1 MEKNNKD
8 SRTNKAA
15 PNHGRRPNQR
25 LKHFFVLRYLQ
36 KNSDE
41 DHAYSGQRIAQY
53 LTDLGIKTERRS
65 VYNDIKEINK
75 IMLMLEE
82 DLDFEEAEAEIEQR
96 GDAARYI
103 VYDQNKKGFYVNERR
118 YSFDEIRLAAE
129 SIYDSKFLT
138 KRKAAKLV
146 KLLCSLVTDRQ
157 ADEIQHDVFKTDR
170 TNTNYEYTFDNVS
183 DINSAM
189 SRELYGEKHIPEKI
203 SFKYIKTSINDIKQ
217 QVERRQGERYIVS
230 PYALLLNNG
239 NYYMLG
245 FDDKSQKIKTYRA
258 DRMRDIQF
266 LDQPRD
272 GAEAFSKINMKT
284 YTQRVFSMF
293 DGEQTNMVLRFAN
306 PLLDTVIERF
316 GTSGVSYS
324 REDDSHFK
332 VSTQVNVSDQFF
344 GWLCGFGD
352 RVRILHPQ
360 IVADQFV
367 EYLDKIKSNY

>member
-1 MEKNNKD
+1 MAYKD
-8 SRTNKAA
+8 KRTNQGS
-15 PNHGRRPNQR
+15 PDHGRRANQR
-25 LKHFFVLRYLQ
+25 LKHFFVLRFLQ

-41 DHAYSGQRIAQY
+41 DHTYSGQEIAKY
-53 LTDLGIKTERRS
+53 LTDLEIPTERRS

-82 DLDFEEAEAEIEQR
+82 DLDLKEAEAEIEKR

-103 VYDQNKKGFYVNERR
+103 VYDKNKKGFYVNERR
-118 YSFDEIRLAAE
+118 YGFDEIRLAAE

-146 KLLCSLVTDRQ
+146 KLLCSFVTDRQ
-157 ADEIQHDVFKTDR
+157 ASEIQHDVFKTDR

-189 SRELYGEKHIPEKI
+189 SRELFGEKHIPEKI
-203 SFKYIKTSINDIKQ
+203 SFKYIKTSINDMKQ
-217 QVERRQGERYIVS
+217 QVERRQGKRYIVS

-245 FDDKSQKIKTYRA
+245 FDDKAQKILTYRV

-266 LDQPRD
+266 LEQPRD
-272 GAEAFSKINMKT
+272 GADAFSKINMKT

-293 DGEQTNMVLRFAN
+293 EGDQTNVVIRFIN

-316 GTSGVSYS
+316 GTTGVSYS
-324 REDDSHFK
+324 KADDTHFN
-332 VSTQVNVSDQFF
+332 VSTQVDVSDQFF
-344 GWLCGFGD
+344 GWLCGFGKKAK
-352 RVRILHPQ
+352 IMHPQ
-360 IVADQFV
+360 TVADQFV